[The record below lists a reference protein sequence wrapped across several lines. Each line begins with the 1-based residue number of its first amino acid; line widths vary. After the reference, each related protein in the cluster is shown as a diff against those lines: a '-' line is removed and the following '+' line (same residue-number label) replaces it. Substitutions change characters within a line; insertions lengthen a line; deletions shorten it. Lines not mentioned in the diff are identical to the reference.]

1 MRASA
6 AKVLPAMI
14 ADVDDDAAIRDELV
28 NMVGDW
34 PQPRVGQ
41 TIGSRVAEMERLE
54 VLFERVARLRAQQ
67 LSARAP
73 KWLTARERQ
82 RALEVIEDVLGLH
95 PTATL
100 EDLLWILAAEG
111 FQARGRGAPRIWSGA
126 AGRQLVEVVDAGLRA
141 HGWDRSTP
149 KAVRA

>member
-1 MRASA
+1 
-6 AKVLPAMI
+6 
-14 ADVDDDAAIRDELV
+14 
-28 NMVGDW
+28 MVGDR

-41 TIGSRVAEMERLE
+41 TIGSRVAEMERLFE

-126 AGRQLVEVVDAGLRA
+126 AGRQQLVEVVDAGLRA
-141 HGWDRSTP
+141 HGWDRSTREG
-149 KAVRA
+149 RANA